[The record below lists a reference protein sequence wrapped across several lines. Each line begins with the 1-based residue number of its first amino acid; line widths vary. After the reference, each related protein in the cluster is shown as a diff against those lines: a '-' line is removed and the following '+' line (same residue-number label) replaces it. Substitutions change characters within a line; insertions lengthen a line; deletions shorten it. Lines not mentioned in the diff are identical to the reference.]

1 MGGWGRS
8 GGGGLWQPVQALTAR
23 CRGHLVEGNLLPTQ
37 HPPWC
42 ARVCAA
48 PNAAHPVQFQTQRKR
63 AVQNGA
69 RQQAAPTLVRQ
80 VVHHQ
85 QGPGVQHLAVVAV
98 VRLEWSAGNTTE
110 GHEWTKEFRA
120 RQLQS
125 LWLWP

>member
-1 MGGWGRS
+1 MVGEGRGAEAVAASAGPYSPLQGPS
-8 GGGGLWQPVQALTAR
+8 GRRQS
-23 CRGHLVEGNLLPTQ
+23 
-37 HPPWC
+37 
-42 ARVCAA
+42 
-48 PNAAHPVQFQTQRKR
+48 AAHPTSALVRQGLCSSQRCPSSAVSGATQ
-63 AVQNGA
+63 AGCAEWA

-110 GHEWTKEFRA
+110 GHEWTMEFRA

-125 LWLWP
+125 LWPWP